1 MTGILLLLPFLLQ
14 PSEPMAGVYCDDV
27 AIELIAYNEE
37 RGVWTDEQL
46 QGLIGDCEVW
56 EEEYE
61 DAVEAGEV
69 EPINN

>member
-14 PSEPMAGVYCDDV
+14 PVGPMGGVYCDDV
-27 AIELIAYNEE
+27 AVELISYNEE
-37 RGVWTDEQL
+37 FGVWTDEEL
-46 QGLIGDCEVW
+46 TGLIGDCEVW

-61 DAVEAGEV
+61 EGVESGEV